1 MTKAADLIEA
11 LLARKPGRPVLDRRS
26 GLPYAWGHW
35 VRNRDVVADVA
46 YAAPELVEVAAQ
58 RPSRRAAGVLPVLTP
73 LQAFRRL
80 WWQQWD
86 PRPRDERPYHW
97 LAVLGSLL
105 IHLLFLLLLIW
116 VAVVRWGRPPEPA
129 GEEGRVRLEMIGRG
143 SPDQIGGGQGEPDA
157 GAAANAPA
165 AKPAQASAARP
176 RPATATPKPAQAAAA
191 PAPAPAPANEA
202 SVAEPVSPEVQV
214 PAMTVPTPQIAEPV
228 IASQPLQVTETTV
241 QTHEFVVPPTRAV
254 EVQAPT
260 PREVA
265 TPQVQVIERQVEVAQ
280 QPQLTA
286 PRVREVD
293 TPALPSREPTVRERE
308 VATVDAPAIDVPQP
322 QTRPV
327 EVTAR
332 TPELQVRQIEVP
344 SMADAPAAPA
354 AAEATAQPAV
364 DASQSPSS
372 AVAAAQSAPS
382 PATNAAAAS
391 SANPATGTANASTT
405 ASRNEGAGNNQRTAG
420 NPAATTGSGPRA
432 ADRRGGLETTT
443 RGDDWSTGQ
452 QNRAGDATAQ
462 GGQGQGLFNA
472 DGSVRVPGE
481 SGSAPE
487 RGAPGGDS
495 DHWTRERIASSG
507 TWLKRPPYDYE
518 PTSFDQYWVPSESLL
533 AEWVRDGVKKI
544 EIPIPGTNTKISCVV
559 SLLQFGGG
567 CGLRDPNQNDQPA
580 QARPPPDIPFKKDL
594 QEANGSVR

>member
-35 VRNRDVVADVA
+35 VRSRDVVADLA

-58 RPSRRAAGVLPVLTP
+58 RPSRRVAGVLPTLTP

-105 IHLLFLLLLIW
+105 IHVLFLLLLIW

-143 SPDQIGGGQGEPDA
+143 SPDQVGGGPGEPDA

-165 AKPAQASAARP
+165 AQPAQASAEPP
-176 RPATATPKPAQAAAA
+176 RPAPPKARKATA
-191 PAPAPAPANEA
+191 APAPAPANEA
-202 SVAEPVSPEVQV
+202 SAAEPVPPPVQA
-214 PAMTVPTPQIAEPV
+214 PPMTVPTPQVAEPV

-241 QTHEFVVPPTRAV
+241 QTHEFVVPPTRPL
-254 EVQAPT
+254 EVRAPT
-260 PREVA
+260 PRDVA
-265 TPQVQVIERQVEVAQ
+265 TPQVQVIERQVEVVQ
-280 QPQLTA
+280 QPQLSA

-308 VATVDAPAIDVPQP
+308 VAAIDAPAIDVPMP
-322 QTRPV
+322 QTR
-327 EVTAR
+327 ELQVTSR
-332 TPELQVRQIEVP
+332 TPEVQVRQIEVP
-344 SMADAPAAPA
+344 SAVEAPVTA
-354 AAEATAQPAV
+354 AASASTTASAAEPSQAPPSAAT
-364 DASQSPSS
+364 
-372 AVAAAQSAPS
+372 AAQSAPS
-382 PATNAAAAS
+382 PAANAAAAS
-391 SANPATGTANASTT
+391 STNPATGTANASTT
-405 ASRNEGAGNNQRTAG
+405 APRNEGVGNNQRTAG
-420 NPAATTGSGPRA
+420 NPAATAGSGPRA
-432 ADRRGGLETTT
+432 ADRQGGWETSK

-481 SGSAPE
+481 TGAAAE

-533 AEWVRDGVKKI
+533 AEWVRNGVKKI